1 MPLLVRLAG
10 HVDPDVRYQVAR
22 SLPSVSSGDPAG
34 AELRALIR
42 LSADTDAEV
51 RDWAACGLGTLLAEA
66 DTAAIRAALWDRT
79 SDDYPGAR
87 EVGICGLA
95 RRRDPRAVSLITG
108 LLAAED
114 GAHVLVFGAA
124 RRRRRRVCA
133 PLAGRPR
140 PPGRRRRTPAHLV
153 RRRPP

>member
-1 MPLLVRLAG
+1 MPLAVRLAG

-108 LLAAED
+108 LLAA
-114 GAHVLVFGAA
+114 
-124 RRRRRRVCA
+124 
-133 PLAGRPR
+133 
-140 PPGRRRRTPAHLV
+140 
-153 RRRPP
+153 